1 MSITHPTWYLFRHAL
16 ATYDK
21 KGYGDQILTATILEH
36 EVAPIEKMA
45 TYLRKV
51 KDSINVSSTLLRCT
65 QTTDIISR
73 GSGKIFTTDK
83 RLNEYY
89 NESFE
94 EFHQRVTR
102 WVHDIGKIQPS
113 AVLVCSHGAVIAGI
127 KHILLD
133 GDFREFDIRDYP
145 DCGELLIIEHKSTK
159 LMNFNEM

>member
-21 KGYGDQILTATILEH
+21 KGYGDQILTAAILKH

-45 TYLRKV
+45 TYLQKV
-51 KDSINVSSTLLRCT
+51 KDSINVSSTLLRCK
-65 QTTDIISR
+65 QTIDIISR
-73 GSGKIFTTDK
+73 GSGKIFITDK

-89 NESFE
+89 SESFE
-94 EFHQRVTR
+94 EFHQRVTQ

-127 KHILLD
+127 KHTLLY
-133 GDFREFDIRDYP
+133 GDFRENDIRDYP
-145 DCGELLIIEHKSTK
+145 DCGQLLIIKHKSTK
-159 LMNFNEM
+159 LVNFNE